1 MGYIYAIE
9 DESARYK
16 LGFADDVEKR
26 LPELQV
32 GNAERLTIK
41 YRLQVKDMRRAEQSL
56 HSIFAADR
64 IRLDGEWFKIQN
76 INLLKKIFNI
86 ETITEKESEL
96 LRSLG
101 LR

>member
-1 MGYIYAIE
+1 MGYIYCIE

-32 GNAERLTIK
+32 GNAERLKIK
-41 YRLQVKDMRRAEQSL
+41 YRLQIKDMRRAEQSL

-64 IRLDGEWFKIQN
+64 IRIDGEWFKIKD
-76 INLLKKIFNI
+76 ILLLKKIFKK
-86 ETITEKESEL
+86 ETTNEKEEKL
-96 LRSLG
+96 LESLG